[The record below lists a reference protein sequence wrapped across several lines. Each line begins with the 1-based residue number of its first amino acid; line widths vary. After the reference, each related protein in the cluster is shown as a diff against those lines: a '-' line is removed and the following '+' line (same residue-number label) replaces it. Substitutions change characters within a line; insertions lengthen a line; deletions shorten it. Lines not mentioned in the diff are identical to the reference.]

1 MEQLA
6 EKEKIWRQIETL
18 PADARRK
25 VLDFISFLQTRYQK
39 AIRKKSTKIVKL
51 SDEPFVGIWKDR
63 ENLKDSVGWVRD
75 VRKREWKS

>member
-63 ENLKDSVGWVRD
+63 EDLKDSVGWVRD